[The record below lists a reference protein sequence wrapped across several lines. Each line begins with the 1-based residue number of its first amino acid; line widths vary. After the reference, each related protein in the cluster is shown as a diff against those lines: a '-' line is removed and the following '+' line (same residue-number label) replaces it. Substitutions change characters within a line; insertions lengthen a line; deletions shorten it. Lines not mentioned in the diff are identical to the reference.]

1 MEETELPEAER
12 RTTSTQ
18 QAPLKE
24 GIGTLTSPQ
33 DYPPKTPRYIGNST
47 SDQEPAK
54 SPATP
59 LPRGSQ
65 VAAEKETYQ

>member
-18 QAPLKE
+18 QAPLKK
-24 GIGTLTSPQ
+24 GIGILTSPQ
-33 DYPPKTPRYIGNST
+33 DYPLKTSRYIRNST

-54 SPATP
+54 SPAIP